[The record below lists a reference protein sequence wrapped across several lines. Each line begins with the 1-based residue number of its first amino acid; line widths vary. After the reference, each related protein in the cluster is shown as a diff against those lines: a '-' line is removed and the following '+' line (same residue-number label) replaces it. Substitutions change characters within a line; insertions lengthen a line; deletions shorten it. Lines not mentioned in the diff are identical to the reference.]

1 MHKGIVY
8 LYAYPVIFFI
18 FAGKD
23 TCGIV
28 VKRRGYAETFI
39 YKACRVQQCWKRAY
53 HFNLSEIAYF
63 NCANGWFGY
72 AVIRVN
78 IRQRLIL
85 RGLWQIEDKG
95 DNLMWLIRLAAC

>member
-1 MHKGIVY
+1 LRKGGMH

-18 FAGKD
+18 FACID
-23 TCGIV
+23 AYGIV
-28 VKRRGYAETFI
+28 VKRRRYAEAFI
-39 YKACRVQQCWKRAY
+39 YKASRVQQCWKRAY
-53 HFNLSEIAYF
+53 RFNLSEIAYF

-95 DNLMWLIRLAAC
+95 DDLMWLIRLAAC

>member
-1 MHKGIVY
+1 MH

-23 TCGIV
+23 ACGIV
-28 VKRRGYAETFI
+28 VKRRGYAEAFI

-63 NCANGWFGY
+63 NCANSWFGY

-78 IRQRLIL
+78 ILQRLIL

-95 DNLMWLIRLAAC
+95 GDLMWSGGLAAC